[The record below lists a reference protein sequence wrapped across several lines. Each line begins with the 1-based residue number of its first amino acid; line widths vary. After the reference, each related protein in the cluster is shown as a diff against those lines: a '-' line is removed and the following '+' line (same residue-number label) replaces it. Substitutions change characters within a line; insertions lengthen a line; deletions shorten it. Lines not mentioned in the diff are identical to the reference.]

1 MLRSKWIASSA
12 NRTNPKASSNS
23 FAAPSRNIPPEV
35 KKLGI
40 LLSCPP
46 THPNFTHALELARAA
61 GRRHVQVYLY
71 CIDEAVTGI
80 ATDDLQ
86 ELKRQGLVL
95 FGCAFSARCRNI
107 PIDDRAAYSGLTVVS
122 DLMAS
127 TDRFLAFNA

>member
-1 MLRSKWIASSA
+1 
-12 NRTNPKASSNS
+12 
-23 FAAPSRNIPPEV
+23 V

-46 THPNFTHALELARAA
+46 AHPNFKHALGLARAA
-61 GRRHVQVYLY
+61 LRRGMQVYLY

-80 ATDDLQ
+80 AGDPLQ
-86 ELKRQGLVL
+86 HLKKDGLVL
-95 FGCAFSARCRNI
+95 YGCAFSARCRNI

>member
-1 MLRSKWIASSA
+1 M
-12 NRTNPKASSNS
+12 
-23 FAAPSRNIPPEV
+23 

-46 THPNFTHALELARAA
+46 THPNFKHALALARAA
-61 GRRHVQVYLY
+61 LRRGLQVYLY

-80 ATDDLQ
+80 AGAAV
-86 ELKRQGLVL
+86 QGLKKDGMVL
-95 FGCAFSARCRNI
+95 YGCAFSARTRNI

-122 DLMAS
+122 DLMAA